1 MYCIQEADKP
11 NNILK
16 IFNIVQ
22 LTGNKI
28 ILPITGDEV
37 LSYKKAQKL
46 VKKTKK
52 VLEQTISKRIVISKK
67 IQKQEKYMEM
77 LKQNDYEIAD
87 GRWLFEVL
95 SCEILDYITKQKA
108 IKKEETTISILVN
121 NLTENIIEII
131 RKISQQYKRVNIVT
145 NHIQKLKK
153 IEQQILEK
161 DGIMITVGNNKKKG
175 LAKSNI
181 ILNFDFSSKV
191 IQQYNIYENA
201 IIINVKEEVEIMKKR
216 FNGITIND
224 YDITFENLDN
234 YEYDET
240 KKYKCCEI
248 YEAQLNKKQPFNDI
262 MKIIKSDKVRITKLV
277 GKNTVFYPLEKTS
290 SKRMS

>member
-11 NNILK
+11 NIILK
-16 IFNIVQ
+16 IFNIVK

-28 ILPITGDEV
+28 ILPIAGDETITD
-37 LSYKKAQKL
+37 KKAQKL

-52 VLEQTISKRIVISKK
+52 VLDQTVSKRIVISQK
-67 IQKQEKYMEM
+67 IKKQEKYIEM
-77 LKQNDYEIAD
+77 LKQYDYEIID

-95 SCEILDYITKQKA
+95 SCKTLDYIIQQKK
-108 IKKEETTISILVN
+108 IKKEETSISILVN
-121 NLTENIIEII
+121 DLNENIIEII
-131 RKISQQYKRVNIVT
+131 REISKQYKRVNIVT
-145 NHIQKLKK
+145 SHKERFKK

-181 ILNFDFSSKV
+181 IVNVDFPSK
-191 IQQYNIYENA
+191 ILQQYNIYENA
-201 IIINVKEEVEIMKKR
+201 IIINVREKVDINKKR

-224 YDITFENLDN
+224 YDITWENLNNYDYDYYDN
-234 YEYDET
+234 

-262 MKIIKSDKVRITKLV
+262 MKKIKSDKIRVAKLV
-277 GKNTVFYPLEKTS
+277 AKNTVF
-290 SKRMS
+290 